1 MKGGGAPLLTLFRH
15 LQAFVVEN
23 RAIFGQNKTLF
34 GQKIVSTGSA
44 GKLAGRERVKKF
56 KFARRLAE
64 TPRDKKILKSDGS
77 VRSGLKRPGP
87 IQS

>member
-44 GKLAGRERVKKF
+44 GKLAGREKV
-56 KFARRLAE
+56 
-64 TPRDKKILKSDGS
+64 
-77 VRSGLKRPGP
+77 
-87 IQS
+87 